1 MSKKDNR
8 YDKRK
13 NSFDDEDEW
22 GYNDSD
28 YKRTDRKKSGIRENR
43 RDKYQKRDEY
53 LEDRDFSAHY

>member
-8 YDKRK
+8 YDKRR

-22 GYNDSD
+22 GYDDSD
-28 YKRTDRKKSGIRENR
+28 RKRYDRAKSGIREKR

-53 LEDRDFSAHY
+53 LDSRDFSMN